1 ITIFVWIIILFSNM
15 FMNNN
20 RLSSFIGFLQ
30 KNKFILFSI
39 FSLVFIVLFMLLN
52 KETRWASLVGV
63 SIILLIFII
72 GTKFNNIIFKENKDE
87 C

>member
-1 ITIFVWIIILFSNM
+1 MVFYK
-15 FMNNN
+15 
-20 RLSSFIGFLQ
+20 

-52 KETRWASLVGV
+52 KETRWAYLVGV

>member
-1 ITIFVWIIILFSNM
+1 
-15 FMNNN
+15 
-20 RLSSFIGFLQ
+20 
-30 KNKFILFSI
+30 
-39 FSLVFIVLFMLLN
+39 MLLN
-52 KETRWASLVGV
+52 KETRWAYLVGV